1 MWIVWM
7 MIGALIG
14 FSLFAIL
21 AANKDYKNRLREAE
35 LMQRI
40 DRMEGDSNQERQG
53 YNLMLRIKD
62 EEISR
67 LKEMLNDKSGSNT
80 DR

>member
-1 MWIVWM
+1 MKREQELLRWIAHSRST
-7 MIGALIG
+7 GKNYSLINQQ
-14 FSLFAIL
+14 I
-21 AANKDYKNRLREAE
+21 E
-35 LMQRI
+35 
-40 DRMEGDSNQERQG
+40 RMKEDFEQERQG

>member
-1 MWIVWM
+1 M
-7 MIGALIG
+7 
-14 FSLFAIL
+14 
-21 AANKDYKNRLREAE
+21 KREQE
-35 LMQRI
+35 LLKQI
-40 DRMEGDSNQERQG
+40 ERMKEDFEQERQG
-53 YNLMLRIKD
+53 YKLMLRIKD

>member
-7 MIGALIG
+7 IVGALIG

-21 AANKDYKNRLREAE
+21 SAERDYMNRQRELQLLEQIERMKDDFE
-35 LMQRI
+35 
-40 DRMEGDSNQERQG
+40 QERKG
-53 YNLMLRIKD
+53 FNLMLRIKD
-62 EEISR
+62 DEISR